1 MKSLRIFIATLA
13 APLVPLVAFY
23 ALGLAMDGPDPV
35 PGRELKRAAFLAVPG
50 LLLVYPW
57 ALASGLVAVLAL
69 RGLGQFSAAAFA
81 TAGFLMGAVPGV
93 IGAARSDNL
102 DSGSAVIVFGIGGI
116 LVALAW
122 RQLSGYRKPR

>member
-1 MKSLRIFIATLA
+1 MTLRMIFATLA
-13 APLVPLVAFY
+13 APLVPLIALY

-35 PGRELKRAAFLAVPG
+35 AGRELRRTTFLAVPG

-57 ALASGLVAVLAL
+57 ALTGGVVAVLTL
-69 RGLGQFSAAAFA
+69 RSLGQYSVAAFVA
-81 TAGFLMGAVPGV
+81 AGFLVGAVPGA

-102 DSGSAVIVFGIGGI
+102 DLVSAVLVFGIGGI

-122 RQLSGYRKPR
+122 RELSGYRKPR